1 MASKKLAAV
10 FAAQILAL
18 TLSAPGFAAGP
29 TPAAPSGPTAAD
41 KDTARAL
48 MAQGADL
55 REKNDLKGALQS
67 FQAADAIMHVPSTS
81 LEVAKTA
88 AALGQL
94 VEARDAALTAAR
106 YPVNAGE
113 PKPFAN
119 ARKEAQALGDD
130 LEPRIPSLQITV
142 KNAPAG
148 VAPKVDVDGV
158 VIPAAA
164 LAFPRKVNPGHHVV
178 SAVAG
183 DSHTQAEVDVKEREA
198 KGVLLDLPAVAA
210 VPPPVAL
217 NNTPPDQQKPIEP
230 EHPKKKFPVISM
242 IGFGV
247 GVAGVAVGSVTG
259 LMSLSKT
266 SSLKD
271 QCPNNQ
277 CPASVYD
284 SDSFQSDKS
293 SASTL
298 GTVSTIAFIVGGAG
312 VVVGVVGLFLPQG
325 HASAHVTTGQD
336 STKPAKLGWISPWV
350 APAAGGGAAGFLGA
364 F

>member
-1 MASKKLAAV
+1 MASKKIAAV

-18 TLSAPGFAAGP
+18 TFTAPAIAAGP
-29 TPAAPSGPTAAD
+29 TSGPTAAD

-48 MAQGADL
+48 MAQGAEL
-55 REKNDLKGALQS
+55 RDKNDLKGALQS

-81 LEVAKTA
+81 LEVAKTE
-88 AALGQL
+88 AALGEL
-94 VEARDAALTAAR
+94 VEARDAALAAAR
-106 YPVNAGE
+106 YPLKPGE
-113 PKPFAN
+113 PKPFIE
-119 ARKEAQALGDD
+119 ARKDAQTLSDD

-142 KNAPAG
+142 KNAPSGAT
-148 VAPKVDVDGV
+148 PKVDVDGV
-158 VIPAAA
+158 NIPAAA

-178 SAVAG
+178 TAVAG
-183 DSHTQAEVDVKEREA
+183 DAHTQSEVDVKEREI
-198 KGVLLDLPAVAA
+198 KGVVLDLPTVAPPP
-210 VPPPVAL
+210 PPPVAL
-217 NNTPPDQQKPIEP
+217 TNTPPEQQKSIEP
-230 EHPKKKFPVISM
+230 DHPKKNFPVISI

-259 LMSLSKT
+259 ILSLSKT

-284 SDSFQSDKS
+284 SSSFQSDKS
-293 SASTL
+293 SASTM
-298 GTVSTIAFIVGGAG
+298 GTISTIAFIVGGAG

-325 HASAHVTTGQD
+325 HASAHATTGD
-336 STKPAKLGWISPWV
+336 TMKPAKTGWISPWL
-350 APAAGGGAAGFLGA
+350 APAAGGGAAGLVGA

>member
-1 MASKKLAAV
+1 
-10 FAAQILAL
+10 
-18 TLSAPGFAAGP
+18 
-29 TPAAPSGPTAAD
+29 
-41 KDTARAL
+41 
-48 MAQGADL
+48 
-55 REKNDLKGALQS
+55 
-67 FQAADAIMHVPSTS
+67 
-81 LEVAKTA
+81 
-88 AALGQL
+88 
-94 VEARDAALTAAR
+94 
-106 YPVNAGE
+106 
-113 PKPFAN
+113 
-119 ARKEAQALGDD
+119 
-130 LEPRIPSLQITV
+130 

-158 VIPAAA
+158 AIPTAA

-178 SAVAG
+178 TAVAG
-183 DSHTQAEVDVKEREA
+183 DSHTQAQVDVKEREA
-198 KGVLLDLPAVAA
+198 KGVLLDLPVVA
-210 VPPPVAL
+210 VPLPVAL
-217 NNTPPDQQKPIEP
+217 NNTPADQQKPIEP

-259 LMSLSKT
+259 LMSISKT

-325 HASAHVTTGQD
+325 HASAHATTGDD
-336 STKPAKLGWISPWV
+336 STKPAKLGWISPWI
-350 APAAGGGAAGFLGA
+350 APAAGGGAAGFIGA

>member
-1 MASKKLAAV
+1 MASKKIAAV
-10 FAAQILAL
+10 FVAQILAL
-18 TLSAPGFAAGP
+18 TLTAPATAAGP
-29 TPAAPSGPTAAD
+29 TSGPTAAD

-48 MAQGADL
+48 MAQGAEL
-55 REKNDLKGALQS
+55 RDKNDLKGALQS

-88 AALGQL
+88 AALGEL
-94 VEARDAALTAAR
+94 VEARDAALAAAR
-106 YPVNAGE
+106 YPVKPGE
-113 PKPFAN
+113 PKPFIE
-119 ARKEAQALGDD
+119 ARKEAQTLGDD

-142 KNAPAG
+142 KNAPSGAT
-148 VAPKVDVDGV
+148 PKVDVDGV
-158 VIPAAA
+158 TIPAAA

-178 SAVAG
+178 TAIAG
-183 DSHTQAEVDVKEREA
+183 DAHTQSEVDVKEREI
-198 KGVLLDLPAVAA
+198 KVVVLDLPTVAPT
-210 VPPPVAL
+210 PPPVAL
-217 NNTPPDQQKPIEP
+217 NNTPPEQQKSIEP
-230 EHPKKKFPVISM
+230 DHPKKKFPVISM

-259 LMSLSKT
+259 IMSLSKT

-284 SDSFQSDKS
+284 SSSFQSDKS
-293 SASTL
+293 SASTF

-325 HASAHVTTGQD
+325 HATAHATTGD
-336 STKPAKLGWISPWV
+336 TTKPAKTGWISPWV
-350 APAAGGGAAGFLGA
+350 APAVGGGAAGFVGA

>member
-1 MASKKLAAV
+1 MVSKKLFAV
-10 FAAQILAL
+10 FAAQTLAL
-18 TLSAPGFAAGP
+18 TLSAPALAA
-29 TPAAPSGPTAAD
+29 GPTAAD

-55 REKNDLKGALQS
+55 RDKNDLKGALQS

-81 LEVAKTA
+81 LEVAKTE

-106 YPVNAGE
+106 YPVKPGE
-113 PKPFAN
+113 PKPFVE
-119 ARKEAQALGDD
+119 ARKEAQTMGDD
-130 LEPRIPSLQITV
+130 LEARIPSLQITL

-148 VAPKVDVDGV
+148 TQPKVDVDGV
-158 VIPAAA
+158 VIPQAA

-198 KGVLLDLPAVAA
+198 KGVLLDLPAVVVAP
-210 VPPPVAL
+210 PPPVA
-217 NNTPPDQQKPIEP
+217 NNTPPEQQRSIEP
-230 EHPKKKFPVISM
+230 DHPKKKFPVISM

-247 GVAGVAVGSVTG
+247 GVVGAGVGTVTG

-277 CPASVYD
+277 CPATVYD
-284 SDSFQSDKS
+284 GSSFQSDKNT
-293 SASTL
+293 ASTL

-325 HASAHVTTGQD
+325 HASAHATTGESD
-336 STKPAKLGWISPWV
+336 HTNPAKTGWISPWV
-350 APAAGGGAAGFLGA
+350 APAAGGGAAGLIGA

>member
-1 MASKKLAAV
+1 MVSKKLRVV
-10 FAAQILAL
+10 FATQLLAL
-18 TLSAPGFAAGP
+18 AAASSAFAA
-29 TPAAPSGPTAAD
+29 GPTAAD

-55 REKNDLKGALQS
+55 RDKNDLKGALQS

-81 LEVAKTA
+81 LEVAKTE

-106 YPVNAGE
+106 YPVKPGE
-113 PKPFAN
+113 PKPFVE
-119 ARKEAQALGDD
+119 ARKDAQAMSDD
-130 LEPRIPSLQITV
+130 LETRIPSLQITV
-142 KNAPAG
+142 KNAPDG
-148 VAPKVDVDGV
+148 VQPKVDVDGV
-158 VIPAAA
+158 VIPQAAI
-164 LAFPRKVNPGHHVV
+164 AFPRKVNPGHHVV
-178 SAVAG
+178 TAIAG
-183 DSHTQAEVDVKEREA
+183 DSHAQTEVDVKEREV

-210 VPPPVAL
+210 APPPVAS
-217 NNTPPDQQKPIEP
+217 NNTPPEQQKSIEP
-230 EHPKKKFPVISM
+230 DHPKKKFPVISI

-247 GVAGVAVGSVTG
+247 GVAGVAVGTVTG

-277 CPASVYD
+277 CPANVYD
-284 SDSFQSDKS
+284 SSSFQSDKS

-298 GTVSTIAFIVGGAG
+298 GTLSTVAFIVGGAG

-325 HASAHVTTGQD
+325 HASAHATTGD
-336 STKPAKLGWISPWV
+336 NLKPAKNGWISPWV
-350 APAAGGGAAGFLGA
+350 APAAGGGAAGFVGA

>member
-1 MASKKLAAV
+1 MVSKKLTVV

-18 TLSAPGFAAGP
+18 HFSASAFAA
-29 TPAAPSGPTAAD
+29 GPTAAD

-55 REKNDLKGALQS
+55 RDKNDLKGALQS

-81 LEVAKTA
+81 LEVAKTE

-94 VEARDAALTAAR
+94 VEARDAALNAAR
-106 YPVNAGE
+106 YPVKPGE
-113 PKPFAN
+113 PKPFVE
-119 ARKEAQALGDD
+119 ARKEAQTMSDD
-130 LEPRIPSLQITV
+130 LEARIPSLQITL
-142 KNAPAG
+142 KNAPPG
-148 VAPKVDVDGV
+148 VPPKVDVDGV
-158 VIPAAA
+158 VIPQAA

-198 KGVLLDLPAVAA
+198 KGVLLELPDVAPPA
-210 VPPPVAL
+210 PPPVAQ
-217 NNTPPDQQKPIEP
+217 NNTPPEQQKSIEP
-230 EHPKKKFPVISM
+230 DHPKKKFPVISI

-247 GVAGVAVGSVTG
+247 GVVGVGVGSVTG

-277 CPASVYD
+277 CPANVYD
-284 SDSFQSDKS
+284 SSSFQSDKS

-325 HASAHVTTGQD
+325 HASAHATTGD
-336 STKPAKLGWISPWV
+336 ITKPAKFGWISPWV
-350 APAAGGGAAGFLGA
+350 APAAGGGAAGVVGA